1 MNVKLVLIIY
11 VFLFTFT
18 FGQTN
23 KKKYILNPRKAFYYS
38 LIPGLGQAYNKKWL
52 KSLVIISS
60 EITFYQLWQNNIQ
73 NYNNYDQN
81 NLPLK
86 RHRYLEKRN
95 KYAWWIGIIYIYGM
109 IDSIVDAHL
118 FEFKNLMEEP
128 IIENKKEVEKDE

>member
-1 MNVKLVLIIY
+1 MKIKLVLIIY
-11 VFLFTFT
+11 VFLFTFN

-23 KKKYILNPRKAFYYS
+23 KKKVILNPRKAFYCS

-60 EITFYQLWQNNIQ
+60 EITFYQLWQKNIQ

-81 NLPLK
+81 NYPLK
-86 RHRYLEKRN
+86 KHRYLEKRN
-95 KYAWWIGIIYIYGM
+95 KYAWWIGIVYIYGM

-118 FEFKNLMEEP
+118 FEFQKIMEEP
-128 IIENKKEVEKDE
+128 ITERIKEEKKGE